1 VGRNYPLLEDLRGRN
16 KEWRNKEIHCHQSP
30 SFASRDAKNSI
41 RGGED
46 GGCNGKTA
54 GKRW

>member
-16 KEWRNKEIHCHQSP
+16 KEWGNKEIHCHQSP